1 MTKTVTIDYLPESAL
16 RYQAGY
22 AAVAIDV
29 IRATTTAVTAVAT
42 SRRCFPV
49 PDLESAHR
57 MASVLGCALL
67 AGEKDGEIPEG
78 FDIDNSPAEMVA
90 CNHTSDPVVLLS
102 SSGTR
107 LICNGSQCDALYVAC
122 LRNYSATVRRLV
134 DSSCERIA
142 VLGAGS
148 RDEFREE
155 DQMACAWITE
165 QLLDE
170 GYEPATTSTRNLVRR
185 WSGAKPTD
193 FLHSRSV
200 SFLRRTNKL
209 HDLDFVLEHI
219 DDLDT
224 AYVLSCGEI
233 VRASKAPF
241 LAPAESDAGLEVAV

>member
-1 MTKTVTIDYLPESAL
+1 MNKTVTIDYLPESAL

-22 AAVAIDV
+22 TAVAIDV

-49 PDLESAHR
+49 PDLDSAYR
-57 MASVLGCALL
+57 LASTLGCALL
-67 AGEKDGEIPEG
+67 AGEKDGEVPVG

-122 LRNYSATVRRLV
+122 LRNYSATVRHLI
-134 DSSCERIA
+134 DSSCEHVA

-148 RDEFREE
+148 RAEFREE
-155 DQMACAWITE
+155 DQMACAWIAE
-165 QLLDE
+165 QLLDA
-170 GYEPATTSTRNLVRR
+170 GYEPKNTSTRNLVKR
-185 WSGAKPTD
+185 WSGAKPTA

-219 DDLDT
+219 DDLDD
-224 AYVLSCGEI
+224 AYVLSSGEI
-233 VRASKAPF
+233 VMASEVPIM
-241 LAPAESDAGLEVAV
+241 AERDAAAGLEVAV